1 MGSSRRREL
10 RPEDSWRFVEGEN
23 DSFDTSIL
31 PSLGESSPPTSSG
44 NIPSQ
49 PFSQGN
55 ISFGSQ
61 DSIRDF
67 GADPDDEQVIL
78 REPFRPS
85 LSRASVSANGEPVFR
100 SPDPEFHMPR
110 IDAMSESSGRSE
122 RTIRGLGIGYGGED
136 GMRRRGNPP
145 TTSPGQQ
152 RNARARYDA
161 EDEYYRRQYRNQAPP
176 TVRNQLAQSIPAGI
190 YNTLGWFL
198 NVVGLAFRYA
208 QKPFAILLAIYL
220 CFGGLIIAQNMAT
233 RSIAASLSP
242 LCRIPGASL
251 LNLPFCPSIDAIVPP
266 GSDGSP
272 VEFDDLMNVQSKFEQ
287 VLEKSSDGVSLP
299 FEMKRSETAIRDLR
313 SLVRHSE
320 LAARDE
326 LLFEFDGYV
335 DTARQTAADLQR
347 FNTHVGSAVDAVIS
361 INRWTSRYLDTLSPE
376 TEEVNSISSPS
387 PIFSLASWLFHP
399 FQPTT
404 QHIFNER
411 VLLDKYIEHTALV
424 SDRISTLILEAQSV
438 LRLLTKAE
446 DHLMLI
452 YDISSRSS
460 ADTASRREN
469 VFWNIWT
476 IVGANSNQLN
486 SLTRQLALLRQV
498 DAQRT
503 SAVAQINA
511 LILELE
517 GIQAGLGDLRDRVAE
532 PEVLRSGGLP
542 IPLSVH
548 IETIDRGVERLED
561 ARSRIR
567 AAEND
572 RVRDALARGGVRTE
586 PLIEGQGK
594 RGDAN

>member
-1 MGSSRRREL
+1 MVTTRKREL

-31 PSLGESSPPTSSG
+31 PSLGEESSPPTSSG
-44 NIPSQ
+44 NFPSQ
-49 PFSQGN
+49 PFSQDTIG
-55 ISFGSQ
+55 FASQ

-67 GADPDDEQVIL
+67 GADPDDEQIIL

-85 LSRASVSANGEPVFR
+85 LSRASVSASGERVFR
-100 SPDPEFHMPR
+100 TPDPEFHMPR
-110 IDAMSESSGRSE
+110 LDASYEGSARSE
-122 RTIRGLGIGYGGED
+122 QTVRGLGIGYGGDE
-136 GMRRRGNPP
+136 GVRRRGNPQVP
-145 TTSPGQQ
+145 NYSRQKGMG
-152 RNARARYDA
+152 RMRYDA
-161 EDEYYRRQYRNQAPP
+161 EDDYYRRHRRNEAPP
-176 TVRNQLAQSIPAGI
+176 TVGGQLAQSIPAAI
-190 YNTLGWFL
+190 CNTLGWFL
-198 NVVGLAFRYA
+198 NVVGLAFSYA
-208 QKPFAILLAIYL
+208 SKPFAILLSIYL

-242 LCRIPGASL
+242 ICRIPGASI
-251 LNLPFCPSIDAIVPP
+251 LNLPFCPSPDSIVPP

-313 SLVRHSE
+313 SLVRHSD
-320 LAARDE
+320 LQARDE

-335 DTARQTAADLQR
+335 DTARQTAADLQK

-361 INRWTSRYLDTLSPE
+361 INRWTSRYLDTLGPE
-376 TEEVNSISSPS
+376 ADDATALSSPS
-387 PIFSLASWLFHP
+387 PILGWASWLFHP

-404 QHIFNER
+404 EHIFNER

-424 SDRISTLILEAQSV
+424 SDRISTLILEAQAV

-469 VFWNIWT
+469 ILWNIWT

-486 SLTRQLALLRQV
+486 SLSRQLALLRQV
-498 DAQRT
+498 DTQRS
-503 SAVAQINA
+503 SAVAQVNA

-517 GIQAGLGDLRDRVAE
+517 SIQAGLGDLRDRVAE
-532 PEVLRSGGLP
+532 PEVLRNSIGGSTP
-542 IPLSVH
+542 VPLSVH

-572 RVRDALARGGVRTE
+572 RVRDALARGGVRNE
-586 PLIEGQGK
+586 PLLEGQG
-594 RGDAN
+594 N